1 MATEVEVRNFQS
13 IEHAH
18 FTVEGYTALVGRSNI
33 GKSAIVRAVKSA
45 LTGASG
51 TDFVRHGPNCARRLK
66 SAKKCQCKSTV
77 RIKREGFDLLWEK
90 GDNDNRYTFNGQV
103 CDSVGS
109 GTPDFLLKAGYGPI
123 KIGDEKELLQVAD
136 QFEAIFLLNRTGGV
150 IADVLS
156 DVAHLD
162 RVNSAMRFVEKDRR
176 EAVSTRKVR
185 EQDVADLATRL
196 QEFDALDDALARVKA
211 VEDQLVEV
219 GRKETRLK
227 QIERFL
233 EAGSARG
240 AEIKR
245 LLGVENVA
253 IPDAVASLS
262 SVDGLL
268 RLTRWHERLVT
279 LKEWWERVKPVE
291 SLVAPDAQPLK
302 TDLAKFLVRAQ
313 FASKLEAMATSVQTL
328 EDRATALDEEAR
340 KIRAEWDA
348 LGLCPTCEQPCR
360 VQHLEPILQA
370 V

>member
-18 FTVEGYTALVGRSNI
+18 VTIEGYTALVGRSNI
-33 GKSAIVRAVKSA
+33 GKSAIVRAVKAA
-45 LTGASG
+45 LSGASG
-51 TDFVRHGPNCARRLK
+51 TTFVRHGPHCARRLK
-66 SAKKCQCKSTV
+66 DAKKCQCKSTV

-109 GTPDFLLKAGYGPI
+109 GTPDFLVKAGYAPI
-123 KIGDEKELLQVAD
+123 KIGDGRELLQVAD
-136 QFEAIFLLNRTGGV
+136 QFDAIFLLNRTGGV

-162 RVNSAMRFVEKDRR
+162 RVNTAMRYVEKDRR
-176 EAVSTRKVR
+176 EAASTRKVR
-185 EQDVADLATRL
+185 EQDVVSLTQRL
-196 QEFDALDDALARVKA
+196 EEFEGLDDAIVRVKA
-211 VEDQLVEV
+211 VEDKIVDL
-219 GRKETRLK
+219 GRAESRLK

-233 EAGSARG
+233 EAGTARG
-240 AEIKR
+240 VEIKR
-245 LLGVENVA
+245 LLGVENVV

-268 RLTRWHERLVT
+268 RLTRWHERLVA
-279 LKEWWERVKPVE
+279 LKDWWDRTKPVE
-291 SLVAPDAQPLK
+291 GIVAPDASPLK
-302 TDLAKFLVRAQ
+302 TSLSEMLVKAQLAA
-313 FASKLEAMATSVQTL
+313 KLEQMAVSVKAL
-328 EDRATALDEEAR
+328 EDRATTLDEEAR

-348 LGLCPTCEQPCR
+348 LGLCPTCEQPCGA
-360 VQHLEPILQA
+360 QHLEPILEA